1 MTERQT
7 RKTFVQLVRKI
18 DGIVNQLQALG
29 ENEMGVLHE
38 HTAGRFHDA
47 TDLLRALSQDL
58 KQDAY
63 WPEEP

>member
-7 RKTFVQLVRKI
+7 RNTFMQLVRKI
-18 DGIVNQLQALG
+18 DRIVNQLQALG

-38 HTAGRFHDA
+38 HAAGRFHDA